1 MRSIAEKRHLDRK
14 AEENKLRKIKSF
26 DPLWSAQFVGQE
38 HRLSKGKI
46 HCSCPLCSFKGV
58 TMQDR
63 RNLVKFVYD
72 EEVNDIYV
80 TIRHNNRNNSYYNR

>member
-1 MRSIAEKRHLDRK
+1 
-14 AEENKLRKIKSF
+14 
-26 DPLWSAQFVGQE
+26 
-38 HRLSKGKI
+38 
-46 HCSCPLCSFKGV
+46 
-58 TMQDR
+58 MQDR